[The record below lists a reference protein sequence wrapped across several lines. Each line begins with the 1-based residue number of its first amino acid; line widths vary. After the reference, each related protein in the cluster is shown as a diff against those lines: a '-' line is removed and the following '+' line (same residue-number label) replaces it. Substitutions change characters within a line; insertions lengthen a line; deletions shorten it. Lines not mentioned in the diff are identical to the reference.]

1 MVVAGVVLSQM
12 RSCRI
17 FYSRHRATC
26 RSAHCQNTM
35 RLLIILV
42 SEILTGILERLSYF
56 STLKATGEC
65 KLV

>member
-42 SEILTGILERLSYF
+42 SEILTGILE
-56 STLKATGEC
+56 
-65 KLV
+65 